1 MSTFP
6 SMGRFLLLLLVSLLG
21 GCYSFTGSGLP
32 SHLKTVR
39 IEPIQDKARQTELA
53 DMATTKVI
61 QGYRNRGSLK
71 PVDGAADS
79 RLEATLSAYSHQPS
93 QYDASGTVSRFRV
106 TVTFTARFTDEKE
119 NAILFEGNSIAGT
132 QDYDPNKET
141 EQDAAK
147 KALDEAVKKLVD
159 NTISGW

>member
-1 MSTFP
+1 MSTFGAMRGFL
-6 SMGRFLLLLLVSLLG
+6 SVLLLAMLG

-53 DMATTKVI
+53 DVATAKVI
-61 QGYRNRGSLK
+61 EAFRQRGSLK
-71 PVDGAADS
+71 PVDGNADS
-79 RLEATLSAYSHQPS
+79 RLEATLSDYSHQPS

-106 TVTFTARFTDEKE
+106 TVSFAARFTDEKE
-119 NAILFEGNSIAGT
+119 NALLFESNAISGT
-132 QDYDPNKET
+132 QDYDPNKQT

-147 KALDEAVKKLVD
+147 KALDDAVKKLVD